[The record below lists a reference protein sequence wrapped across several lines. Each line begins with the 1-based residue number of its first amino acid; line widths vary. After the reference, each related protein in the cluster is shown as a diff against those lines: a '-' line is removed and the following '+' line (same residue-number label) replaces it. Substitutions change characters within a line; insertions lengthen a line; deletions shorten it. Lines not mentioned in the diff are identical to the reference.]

1 MLHFFEGLLLFLD
14 RFFFRIFFFE
24 MTAFGIIDN
33 FQWNQPSLT
42 ENGGSIWMVNV
53 TALNL
58 LPNIIGNM
66 RPESAILSSN

>member
-1 MLHFFEGLLLFLD
+1 
-14 RFFFRIFFFE
+14 

-33 FQWNQPSLT
+33 FQWDQPSLT
-42 ENGGSIWMVNV
+42 ENEGSIWMVNV

-58 LPNIIGNM
+58 LPNIIGNI